1 MTDNITTPTT
11 DEAAEGKRAPRKA
24 RLRDEVL
31 ADLRED
37 AAKIAAK
44 IAKIEA
50 DIAAEEQLA
59 TLMPGDVI
67 SFATGRTDNRR
78 IESGTVL
85 ASGTTDKGQF
95 QINVM
100 VGEGLTSTTKLVG
113 GSAVVPPGMTGDE
126 FLATFP
132 KVEPKA
138 ESAAEPDAESA
149 E

>member
-1 MTDNITTPTT
+1 MTTENTTNPTDT
-11 DEAAEGKRAPRKA
+11 AETAEGKRGPRKV

-37 AAKIAAK
+37 AAKIAEK

-50 DIAAEEQLA
+50 EIAAEEQLA
-59 TLMPGDVI
+59 TLVPGDVI
-67 SFATGRTDNRR
+67 SFVTGRAENRR

-100 VGEGLTSTTKLVG
+100 VGKGLNSSTKLVG

-138 ESAAEPDAESA
+138 ESSA

>member
-1 MTDNITTPTT
+1 MTDINTDPTT
-11 DEAAEGKRAPRKA
+11 DEAATAEGKRGPRKV

-31 ADLRED
+31 ADLREA
-37 AAKIAAK
+37 AAKIAEK

-67 SFATGRTDNRR
+67 SFATGRADNRR

-126 FLATFP
+126 FLAAFP

-138 ESAAEPDAESA
+138 ESTAE
-149 E
+149 

>member
-1 MTDNITTPTT
+1 MTIENTANPTDT
-11 DEAAEGKRAPRKA
+11 AETAEGKRGPRKV

-37 AAKIAAK
+37 AAKIAEK

-50 DIAAEEQLA
+50 EIAAEEQLA
-59 TLMPGDVI
+59 TLVPGDVI
-67 SFATGRTDNRR
+67 SFVTGRAENRR
-78 IESGTVL
+78 VESGTVL

-138 ESAAEPDAESA
+138 ETSA

>member
-1 MTDNITTPTT
+1 MNTEATDNQTNAADTAET
-11 DEAAEGKRAPRKA
+11 AEGKRGPRKV

-37 AAKIAAK
+37 AAKIAEK

-50 DIAAEEQLA
+50 EIAAEEQLA
-59 TLMPGDVI
+59 TLVPGDVI
-67 SFATGRTDNRR
+67 SFVTGRAENRR
-78 IESGTVL
+78 VESGTVL

-138 ESAAEPDAESA
+138 EPSA